1 MTGKQKEKKTQ
12 RKSPSDKPV
21 NQTLRRQN
29 SLKEALS
36 FYVGINEQGVIQFVS
51 PTIARVL
58 GYQPENL
65 TGKALTDFVHPD
77 DLPVMSLLLDYSN
90 KQSHQIQTAVFRLM
104 GGDGKWHQ
112 FESCFEKLQKN
123 PGSTQVIAS
132 IAENVERQPNED
144 ELIQNAEFYRIITEN
159 MKDTIWL
166 MDMDLRTIFISP
178 SVSHLRGYTLKEMQ
192 QLPLEQQLTPSSLA
206 LVIQAVADEYT
217 PENLARKDHAISHTL
232 ELEFYRKDG
241 TTFWSENTFTLIR
254 DIKGDPVGI
263 LCAGHDIS
271 QSKLAESA
279 VRESEEKYRTLF
291 ENIPDGM
298 YRATPE
304 GKILVANQALVRMLG
319 YQSEAELVAS
329 AFAQDTFVPAE
340 ERQTWREKLKR
351 YGFLRNYELTLERKD
366 GTKLYVLD
374 NVHVTRDKRGK
385 TLYYEGTLTDVTEL
399 KQRERELEAIVNVS
413 SALRSAQT
421 RNEMLPVILDQAAKL
436 LNATDSLIWLVD
448 PASGELVCEYA
459 LGQAAKM
466 IGVHMS
472 SDTGVVAR
480 IVSSGAPYLNIES
493 APDLQLKMQEQ
504 RRELFHSVAGVP
516 LVAYDHVLGALVIN
530 SINMLTP
537 EDLRLLSVIAD
548 IAANAINRTT
558 LHEQTVHRS
567 EQLVNVNTFG
577 RSFAETLEVP
587 EVFNRLHH
595 AIEQLWPEVNAI
607 RLLEFDSDLKLIN
620 SVFVAEDGKE
630 LPGSSL
636 PPTTL
641 DPKGEDA
648 LSQAILTQKPI
659 FTSRLSRQLDLAKT
673 GRIDP
678 TPQSVLSVP
687 MLTRGNVIGSIQVE
701 SRGRNRFTQEDAGF
715 MSVLANTAA
724 VAIENANLFNETKQ
738 RLEQVQALHEIE
750 STINSNLDLQVIF
763 NVVLSQTLT
772 LLQTDAA
779 SVYIL
784 RPQTNMLELVAS
796 KGLPFYKTEHH
807 HLRVNESLAGR
818 AVIERRTIRIPDL
831 EKSAFQDL
839 VPKTYVAERF
849 ISYYAVPLI
858 AKGQVKGVLELFY
871 HVLFIPQLEWEGFL
885 DTLTAQ
891 MATAIDN
898 ITLFESLQ
906 RSNMEL
912 ALAYDTTL
920 EGWLRAMDLRDKET
934 EGHTTRVTEMTV
946 QLARMMGFGENE
958 LVHVRR
964 GAMLHDIGKIGIPD
978 SILLKPGPL
987 TAEERKQIEKHPQFA
1002 YDLLYPITY
1011 LRPVLDIPYCHH
1023 ERWDG
1028 SGYPRHLKGEAIPL
1042 TARIFAVVDVWDA
1055 LTSDRPYR
1063 RAWSEEKALKY
1074 IQEQS
1079 GKQFDP
1085 PIVEAFLKF
1094 LKETHPQALSKAE

>member
-1 MTGKQKEKKTQ
+1 
-12 RKSPSDKPV
+12 
-21 NQTLRRQN
+21 
-29 SLKEALS
+29 
-36 FYVGINEQGVIQFVS
+36 
-51 PTIARVL
+51 
-58 GYQPENL
+58 
-65 TGKALTDFVHPD
+65 
-77 DLPVMSLLLDYSN
+77 
-90 KQSHQIQTAVFRLM
+90 
-104 GGDGKWHQ
+104 
-112 FESCFEKLQKN
+112 
-123 PGSTQVIAS
+123 
-132 IAENVERQPNED
+132 
-144 ELIQNAEFYRIITEN
+144 
-159 MKDTIWL
+159 
-166 MDMDLRTIFISP
+166 
-178 SVSHLRGYTLKEMQ
+178 
-192 QLPLEQQLTPSSLA
+192 
-206 LVIQAVADEYT
+206 
-217 PENLARKDHAISHTL
+217 
-232 ELEFYRKDG
+232 
-241 TTFWSENTFTLIR
+241 
-254 DIKGDPVGI
+254 
-263 LCAGHDIS
+263 
-271 QSKLAESA
+271 
-279 VRESEEKYRTLF
+279 
-291 ENIPDGM
+291 
-298 YRATPE
+298 
-304 GKILVANQALVRMLG
+304 
-319 YQSEAELVAS
+319 
-329 AFAQDTFVPAE
+329 
-340 ERQTWREKLKR
+340 
-351 YGFLRNYELTLERKD
+351 
-366 GTKLYVLD
+366 
-374 NVHVTRDKRGK
+374 
-385 TLYYEGTLTDVTEL
+385 
-399 KQRERELEAIVNVS
+399 
-413 SALRSAQT
+413 
-421 RNEMLPVILDQAAKL
+421 
-436 LNATDSLIWLVD
+436 
-448 PASGELVCEYA
+448 
-459 LGQAAKM
+459 
-466 IGVHMS
+466 
-472 SDTGVVAR
+472 
-480 IVSSGAPYLNIES
+480 
-493 APDLQLKMQEQ
+493 
-504 RRELFHSVAGVP
+504 
-516 LVAYDHVLGALVIN
+516 
-530 SINMLTP
+530 
-537 EDLRLLSVIAD
+537 
-548 IAANAINRTT
+548 
-558 LHEQTVHRS
+558 
-567 EQLVNVNTFG
+567 
-577 RSFAETLEVP
+577 
-587 EVFNRLHH
+587 
-595 AIEQLWPEVNAI
+595 
-607 RLLEFDSDLKLIN
+607 
-620 SVFVAEDGKE
+620 
-630 LPGSSL
+630 
-636 PPTTL
+636 
-641 DPKGEDA
+641 
-648 LSQAILTQKPI
+648 AILTQKPI